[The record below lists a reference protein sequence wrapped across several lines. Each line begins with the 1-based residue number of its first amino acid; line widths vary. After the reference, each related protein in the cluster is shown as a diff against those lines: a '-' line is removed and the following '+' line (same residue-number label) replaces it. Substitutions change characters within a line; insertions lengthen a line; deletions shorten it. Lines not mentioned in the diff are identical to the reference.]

1 MITSRFFDFTPS
13 HSGSTFALTPYTWYW
28 AIRALEVMK
37 VGISLPE
44 DAPIIG
50 VVALAGNR
58 ADGQPPE
65 ESGTKIAPCDT
76 VDVTNPPITGSLSY
90 YTGQ

>member
-1 MITSRFFDFTPS
+1 VITSRFFDFTPS

-50 VVALAGNR
+50 VLPWPEIAQTDSRRRR
-58 ADGQPPE
+58 ARQE
-65 ESGTKIAPCDT
+65 
-76 VDVTNPPITGSLSY
+76 VR
-90 YTGQ
+90 